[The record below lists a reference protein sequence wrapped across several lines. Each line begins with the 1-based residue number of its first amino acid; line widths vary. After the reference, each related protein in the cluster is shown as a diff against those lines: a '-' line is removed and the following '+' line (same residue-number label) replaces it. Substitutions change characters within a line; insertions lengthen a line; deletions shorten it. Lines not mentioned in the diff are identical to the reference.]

1 MKAFVIKEIGAVG
14 MIGKPIPTPGANDFV
29 GLRPGGWLR
38 TF

>member
-14 MIGKPIPTPGANDFV
+14 MNGTPIPTPGANEF